1 MVKNKAVRKRRD
13 KRQNPTRKKAMLQAL
28 VKTLGIV
35 TEAAKLA
42 KVNRDSHYLWMERD
56 PAYKKAV
63 EGIADIALDF
73 AESALH
79 SQISEG
85 EVSSTIFYLKTKG
98 KGRGYIERVENV
110 LSGNLAITQIGG
122 MEIK

>member
-1 MVKNKAVRKRRD
+1 MVKKREKAPGSGVKQTATAKKR
-13 KRQNPTRKKAMLQAL
+13 MVQAL
-28 VKTLGIV
+28 EQSLGIV
-35 TEAAKLA
+35 TTAARQTGIS
-42 KVNRDSHYLWMERD
+42 RDTHYYWMVKD